1 MTPEEVVEG
10 VVNLVSLPEVC
21 IKVNEMVDDPN
32 CSAVDIGNVI
42 VGDPSLSARLL
53 RIVNSSYYGFAAKV
67 TTVSRAVA
75 IVGTQ
80 DLRNLI
86 LATSA
91 VNVFNEIPNDL
102 VNMETHWRHSVY
114 TGILAKSMAKRC
126 RVLHCERL
134 FIAGLLHDIG
144 KLVLYHRLPKLS
156 RDAILVAQDHPEAI
170 YEAERDVIGFT
181 HAEVGAALAVTW
193 NLPDSIRD
201 VIAYHHTPMQSVE
214 YLLESSIVHIAN
226 ALSLC
231 VEWDTPID
239 DAMACVDP
247 EAWSNV
253 RVTPDDM
260 QAVLE
265 EAESQF
271 VEALGMILQD
281 PAAAK

>member
-32 CSAVDIGNVI
+32 CSAMDIGNVI

-67 TTVSRAVA
+67 TTISRAVA
-75 IVGTQ
+75 IIGTQ

-114 TGILAKSMAKRC
+114 TGIIAKLIAKRC
-126 RVLHCERL
+126 RVLHNERL
-134 FIAGLLHDIG
+134 FISGLLHDIG

-170 YEAERDVIGFT
+170 YDAERDIIGFT
-181 HAEVGAALAVTW
+181 HAEVGAALAITW
-193 NLPDSIRD
+193 NLPDSIRE
-201 VIAYHHTPMQSVE
+201 VIAHHHDPLSSTE
-214 YLLESSIVHIAN
+214 FALESCIVHIAN
-226 ALSLC
+226 ALSMR
-231 VEWDTPID
+231 VEFGTEIA
-239 DAMACVDP
+239 DAMACVEP
-247 EAWSNV
+247 KAWANV

-260 QAVLE
+260 EDIL
-265 EAESQF
+265 AESEPQF

-281 PAAAK
+281 SAAER